1 MPGLPRLSFSRL
13 PGSRRGSFLQAGLF
27 SSYSCV
33 CFTAAPSLHDRYS
46 LLRYYEPL
54 RLPARAGTLVM
65 DSLGPL
71 GCPTLPGLPGS
82 FAVLSQRAVPNHPG
96 RLGGCTCSFLPRRFQ
111 ASSTLEDWPPS
122 SCVTRPNRIRGYSG
136 SQVCIPGFHR
146 HGCPRQLRCR
156 YMRVRI
162 IRMMNSFQFTRSAR
176 LTLVYQRRQGRR
188 ENNAKFTEG
197 PRLAGAQFA
206 SRRLSYYAAAWE

>member
-1 MPGLPRLSFSRL
+1 
-13 PGSRRGSFLQAGLF
+13 
-27 SSYSCV
+27 
-33 CFTAAPSLHDRYS
+33 
-46 LLRYYEPL
+46 
-54 RLPARAGTLVM
+54 M

-82 FAVLSQRAVPNHPG
+82 FAVLSLRAVPNHPG

-156 YMRVRI
+156 YMRVRT

-176 LTLVYQRRQGRR
+176 LTLVYQSRQVRR
-188 ENNAKFTEG
+188 ENNAKPWERIRGCPHDHGRPRRNGIGNLQSRASGLAQHRGVSLQNLLGGTFPTEAA
-197 PRLAGAQFA
+197 RLLQTGLHQ
-206 SRRLSYYAAAWE
+206 AAAEVLI